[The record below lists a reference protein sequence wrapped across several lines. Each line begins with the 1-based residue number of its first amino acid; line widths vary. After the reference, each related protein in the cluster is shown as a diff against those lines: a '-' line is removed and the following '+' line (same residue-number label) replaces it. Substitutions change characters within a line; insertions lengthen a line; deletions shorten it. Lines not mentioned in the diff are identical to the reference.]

1 MDLYGILCCKQRQK
15 QDMLVGMLLLLQQ
28 LTINSSHARKVCML
42 IYSKI
47 NCFSKNSYR
56 NIRLNPDQARPLFGP
71 DLGTNCLQ
79 RFSADS
85 ITKCDLF

>member
-28 LTINSSHARKVCML
+28 LTINSHAWKVCML

-56 NIRLNPDQARPLFGP
+56 NIRLNPDQARPLFCP

>member
-28 LTINSSHARKVCML
+28 LTINSPHAGGFCMLFCHML

-47 NCFSKNSYR
+47 NFFQKNLTGIYYQIVKFES
-56 NIRLNPDQARPLFGP
+56 
-71 DLGTNCLQ
+71 
-79 RFSADS
+79 
-85 ITKCDLF
+85 